1 MFNSWYKKS
10 MPKVKEIK
18 NNLISLASDLYK
30 INGINKIYVWG
41 SYAEN
46 KDKPNCAIRDLDI
59 IAQTD
64 FEYED
69 LLSITDPSTLP
80 FNLKQAQLEEE
91 GFNPDAVQFTKD
103 FIKISSYNIDHW
115 ASGKNGE
122 IVHWGALLEDENEW
136 KEIKEEAER
145 YALQE
150 TGILRKKIAQVN
162 EENKSR
168 WCTAYDYYFN
178 KILSN
183 IPLGWYASTHN
194 IKDIQKDIIEI

>member
-1 MFNSWYKKS
+1 MFNSWYKKA
-10 MPKVKEIK
+10 MPKVKDIK
-18 NNLISLASDLYK
+18 SNLSSLASDLYN
-30 INGINKIYVWG
+30 ISGINKFYIWG
-41 SYAEN
+41 SYAKN

-80 FNLKQAQLEEE
+80 FNLKKAQLEEE
-91 GFNPDAVQFTKD
+91 GFNPDAFQFTKE

-115 ASGKNGE
+115 ASAKKGE
-122 IVHWGALLEDENEW
+122 IVHWGALLEDEKEW

-150 TGILRKKIAQVN
+150 TGILRKKIARVD
-162 EENKSR
+162 EEKKYR
-168 WCTAYDYYFN
+168 WCNAYDHYFN

-183 IPLGWYASTHN
+183 IPLGWYVSTHN
-194 IKDIQKDIIEI
+194 IKDIKNDIIEI